1 MSILEIIILIALGVS
16 LSIILTVMAIKTF
29 KKKKKGEKEEDD
41 GEEIL
46 K

>member
-1 MSILEIIILIALGVS
+1 MSILEIIILITLGVS

-29 KKKKKGEKEEDD
+29 KKKKKGDKEEDD
-41 GEEIL
+41 GEEII

>member
-16 LSIILTVMAIKTF
+16 LTIILTVMAIKTF

-41 GEEIL
+41 GEEII

>member
-1 MSILEIIILIALGVS
+1 MSILEIIILITLGIS

-29 KKKKKGEKEEDD
+29 KKKRKGEKEEDD
-41 GEEIL
+41 GEEII